1 MKQPQTRRYLLGMA
15 GILVII
21 GLSIVGCRLFEQESS
36 SPTAPQNMSEV
47 APTGNYILSD
57 AESSEW
63 TGYYQLGDPYF
74 KVTIPLIGVMS
85 IRYDIAA
92 GAQAGASFWIFLN
105 TTRPLT
111 HEIGLKTFEVDGKRV
126 TDEVR
131 CVTVNYVENGTFA
144 AMPTELVQEELGKG
158 YAQFERKSGNDE
170 TDEWWPEADAAR
182 FLMSPAE
189 QQKEQ
194 VIFCDGEWNVG
205 QGKSAWRPAV
215 TTTIAPTKTTSTTT
229 TAPTTTTT
237 TTMPAQYSATV
248 QVVNAGQYCGNATA
262 APTGPL
268 TVTQGSSQPF
278 TFTPGD
284 NCCQVQSIQVL
295 GNSTQQIT
303 PGIGAN
309 DHNVQQVLDLI
320 NIQSDQAITVT
331 FGDAP
336 C

>member
-21 GLSIVGCRLFEQESS
+21 GLSIVGCRLFEKESS
-36 SPTAPQNMSEV
+36 SPTVPQNMSEA

-63 TGYYQLGDPYF
+63 TGYYQTGDPYF

-111 HEIGLKTFEVDGKRV
+111 HEIGLKTVEVDGKRV
-126 TDEVR
+126 TDKVR
-131 CVTVNYVENGTFA
+131 CVTVNYVENGAFA

-158 YAQFERKSGNDE
+158 YVQFEHKSGNDE

-194 VIFCDGEWNVG
+194 VIFCDGEWKVG

-215 TTTIAPTKTTSTTT
+215 TTTNARRLPRRQQQRRRCQHARRILRLAPRIASV
-229 TAPTTTTT
+229 
-237 TTMPAQYSATV
+237 V
-248 QVVNAGQYCGNATA
+248 QAYIALRFPVVFGLSEK
-262 APTGPL
+262 TGP
-268 TVTQGSSQPF
+268 TQ
-278 TFTPGD
+278 
-284 NCCQVQSIQVL
+284 NWKAILRLRL
-295 GNSTQQIT
+295 G
-303 PGIGAN
+303 
-309 DHNVQQVLDLI
+309 
-320 NIQSDQAITVT
+320 
-331 FGDAP
+331 
-336 C
+336 